1 MTRRR
6 AAKAECVAM
15 PRRLPAMKHRRLLAL
30 LLAVANASAF
40 AADEFLLPAS
50 QEVAGASQSQWSRK
64 WWQWALSFDAED
76 SPVAD
81 RTGAL
86 CRAGQQGPVW
96 FLAGGYGNS
105 RVVRECTVPAGK
117 HLFFPL
123 ANYVAMPTEGGA
135 PTCELMMRD
144 ARQITDGAS
153 QLVLR
158 IDGQPQPGL
167 EAHRVDSRGCFD
179 AGARRSPPEAAFP
192 SAGNGYYV
200 MLKPLPPGKHVIE
213 FGAVLPT
220 VTQAITYKLTVR

>member
-1 MTRRR
+1 MN
-6 AAKAECVAM
+6 
-15 PRRLPAMKHRRLLAL
+15 HRRLLPLLL
-30 LLAVANASAF
+30 LLATAGAG
-40 AADEFLLPAS
+40 AADDLLLPAT

-96 FLAGGYGNS
+96 FLAGGYGDS
-105 RVVRECTVPAGK
+105 RIVRECTVPVGK
-117 HLFFPL
+117 YLFFPL

-135 PTCELMMRD
+135 PTCETMMRD
-144 ARQITDGAS
+144 ARQLTDGAS
-153 QLVLR
+153 RLVLR

-167 EAHRVDSRGCFD
+167 EAHRIDTRGCFD
-179 AGARRSPPEAAFP
+179 PGARRSPPEAVFP

-200 MLKPLPPGKHVIE
+200 MLKPLPPGTHEVE
-213 FGAVLPT
+213 FGAILPT
-220 VTQAITYKLTVR
+220 ITQAITYRLKVR